1 MLNRALLAGILL
13 ATATLAAS
21 STASA
26 SPPLPAAVA
35 AATVT
40 ANAIG
45 HPIILDGEVADWEGV
60 AGTVVP
66 LSGHG
71 GADSVELR
79 AAIRDDRIYLL
90 AIWDDPS
97 ENKLHKPYRW
107 NEASQTYEKTE
118 QMEDRF
124 ALSMRMSGD
133 FTANKLDG
141 SEFTADVWHWK
152 ANRSN
157 PVGLAHD
164 KWWRVSRTPFE
175 GSRAFETPSGEVVHL
190 HRPSD
195 AGDRLY
201 KPVRYYVKEGEIM
214 PLYEVNSEARGS
226 IADVQANGAWR
237 DGRWYLELSR
247 LLDTGHDDDAV
258 IPANGTIPF
267 AVALFDGVSNNIV
280 DGGAHSVSELLVLET
295 RAASS

>member
-1 MLNRALLAGILL
+1 MLTRALFPGVLF
-13 ATATLAAS
+13 ATATLASGGIA
-21 STASA
+21 AA
-26 SPPLPAAVA
+26 SPPAPTVPTIVADAAER
-35 AATVT
+35 
-40 ANAIG
+40 
-45 HPIILDGEVADWEGV
+45 PIQLDGAIDDWAGV
-60 AGTVVP
+60 AGTIVP
-66 LSGHG
+66 LSGRG
-71 GADSVELR
+71 GADRVELR
-79 AAIRDDRIYLL
+79 AAIRDDRIYVL
-90 AIWDDPS
+90 AIWDD
-97 ENKLHKPYRW
+97 ETQNDLHKPYRW
-107 NEASQTYEKTE
+107 NEASQTYEKTDR
-118 QMEDRF
+118 MEDRF
-124 ALSMRMSGD
+124 ALSMPISGE

-164 KWWRVSRTPFE
+164 KSWRVSRTPFE
-175 GSRAFETPSGEVVHL
+175 GSRAFETPGGGVVHL

-201 KPVRYYVKEGEIM
+201 KIVRYYVKEGEIM
-214 PLYEVNSEARGS
+214 PGYEVNGEARGS
-226 IADVQANGAWR
+226 IADVAAKGVWR

-267 AVALFDGVSNNIV
+267 AIALFDGVSNNMV
-280 DGGAHSVSELLVLET
+280 DGGAHSVSELLMIET